1 MKNVLNIVICVA
13 VIAISAS
20 CAKRELNTKVSNVTG
35 WNYYDKNTTNFEAL
49 EGNQMGAPDFVE
61 IPHIPIGSKGKIS
74 VELTAP
80 TEPGEYRSEWKLF
93 GADNRFFGES
103 LVAKIVV
110 Q

>member
-49 EGNQMGAPDFVE
+49 EGNQMGAPYGMVA
-61 IPHIPIGSKGKIS
+61 
-74 VELTAP
+74 L
-80 TEPGEYRSEWKLF
+80 
-93 GADNRFFGES
+93 ES
-103 LVAKIVV
+103 LDIWINVWWNK
-110 Q
+110 